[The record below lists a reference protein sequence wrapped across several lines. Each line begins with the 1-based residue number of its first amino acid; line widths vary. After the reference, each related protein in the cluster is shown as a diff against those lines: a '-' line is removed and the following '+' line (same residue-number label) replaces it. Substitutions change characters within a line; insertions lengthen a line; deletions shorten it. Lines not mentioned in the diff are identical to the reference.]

1 MLYNMKQEEKAMLNK
16 KLALEV
22 INLAASTGADFVEI
36 FYEDTY
42 TSSLSLENGK
52 VDNVANGN
60 TNGVGLRLLKG
71 NRSVYGSTNDLSK
84 KGLLTLATNLS
95 KSFSGERVL
104 NELTDFE
111 TVKIKNISPVKKS
124 LKEVTT
130 QEKIDFL
137 QIPNTL
143 IREKDPRIVRVTTGL
158 SFTITDTAIFNSK
171 GKFIPDH
178 KEYGRLVLLSIASEN
193 GKIESRFDGPGA
205 QGGWEYFTEKLDVRS
220 LAEENASKLI
230 MMLGA

>member
-1 MLYNMKQEEKAMLNK
+1 MLNK

-111 TVKIKNISPVKKS
+111 TVKIKNISPVKIFKRS
-124 LKEVTT
+124 NYTRKNR
-130 QEKIDFL
+130 FL
-137 QIPNTL
+137 T
-143 IREKDPRIVRVTTGL
+143 
-158 SFTITDTAIFNSK
+158 NS
-171 GKFIPDH
+171 
-178 KEYGRLVLLSIASEN
+178 
-193 GKIESRFDGPGA
+193 
-205 QGGWEYFTEKLDVRS
+205 
-220 LAEENASKLI
+220 
-230 MMLGA
+230 